1 VGPIQDNIHASYAS
15 VLLSTIDGDMYF
27 VTLAFYAHMYFVY
40 TCFLCRY
47 FSSTVDGD
55 THASYASILYHSSF
69 IRVVHMLFMQVFS
82 SSVHGNTHASYASV
96 FCRPYMMRT
105 QIFISEFFRAII
117 WTMIPLGCSILHLS
131 FES

>member
-1 VGPIQDNIHASYAS
+1 M
-15 VLLSTIDGDMYF
+15 LLMHVF
-27 VTLAFYAHMYFVY
+27 HVHLLF
-40 TCFLCRY
+40 C
-47 FSSTVDGD
+47 
-55 THASYASILYHSSF
+55 ASIFHRQYIHMLLMHVFCIHLLFVQVFFVNSF
-69 IRVVHMLFMQVFS
+69 MVVHLLFMQVFS

-105 QIFISEFFRAII
+105 QIFISEFFGAII